1 MPSDST
7 EKTAA
12 TMWFIAHVCC
22 SFSLM
27 LNFLLLCFAYCQSL
41 WVKNLG
47 TLKSHPDREG
57 SVVWTCHLFQSSTFE
72 GENLEISV
80 FSFAEE
86 GEHIRG

>member
-1 MPSDST
+1 MISDLT

-12 TMWFIAHVCC
+12 TIWFITRLCC
-22 SFSLM
+22 YFSLM
-27 LNFLLLCFAYCQSL
+27 LNFLRLCFAYCQSL

-47 TLKSHPDREG
+47 TLKGHPDREA
-57 SVVWTCHLFQSSTFE
+57 SVVWNCHLFQSSTFE
-72 GENLEISV
+72 GGNLEISV